1 MRRGKC
7 CASSSRIRFRTVGH
21 PRATFRDQLESARA
35 AALSCGSREIPMTA
49 LYPIRRACP
58 VCGKPMKVVPENQTG
73 RERYVCTDCEDDP
86 LYDPAVRKWT
96 DSPLRPPAK

>member
-1 MRRGKC
+1 
-7 CASSSRIRFRTVGH
+7 
-21 PRATFRDQLESARA
+21 
-35 AALSCGSREIPMTA
+35 MTA

-86 LYDPAVRKWT
+86 LHDPAVRK
-96 DSPLRPPAK
+96 

>member
-1 MRRGKC
+1 
-7 CASSSRIRFRTVGH
+7 
-21 PRATFRDQLESARA
+21 
-35 AALSCGSREIPMTA
+35 MTA
-49 LYPIRRACP
+49 LYPIRKARP

-86 LYDPAVRKWT
+86 LHDPAVRKWT